1 MVLELAFELSTRWDV
16 TLRCDL
22 ENDYVYYCNYTLGTT
37 LKIYF
42 SYFPCGKKVVC
53 TDALTKVCALC
64 LLCLLCSVDSS
75 RWFTW
80 VVRVGAPSKILKPHS
95 QISRL
100 GM

>member
-1 MVLELAFELSTRWDV
+1 MLLSV
-16 TLRCDL
+16 VVVVVGLH
-22 ENDYVYYCNYTLGTT
+22 DYVSIILYLTITVRHYTLGTT
-37 LKIYF
+37 LNIYF

-80 VVRVGAPSKILKPHS
+80 VVKHLLTCIFF
-95 QISRL
+95 
-100 GM
+100 

>member
-1 MVLELAFELSTRWDV
+1 MIMLALSC
-16 TLRCDL
+16 TLPYTVRH
-22 ENDYVYYCNYTLGTT
+22 YTLGTT

-80 VVRVGAPSKILKPHS
+80 VVRVGTPSKILKPHS